1 MVTEWKQFVNNA
13 GSELTATLTNTATSF
28 SVPTGEGGL
37 FPESGPFWVTIFGTT
52 VAEGHEIILVGTIS
66 GDTFSNCSRGQ
77 QGTSAAQW
85 PAGSNVQLLW
95 TAGSVEQIQ
104 AAITALEEGTVL
116 TDLAFTQDVQVRKA
130 GTSVTPK
137 VTLIHSRGSISSPTA
152 TQSADAV
159 GSVLW
164 QAFSSALAPISIAE
178 IVALPDG
185 QIPASGDAP
194 GMLEFRVTPNGSATP
209 VVALTLYNDKSA
221 TAGALENQIWDSQ
234 GYIPLSAIKTGTTN
248 NSKVMTAG
256 ETEGSAGWASLES
269 NLPATEGQEGKFLGC
284 GAEGAIWTDVPSDL
298 PDMTGNTGKFLTT
311 DGSDASWGDIT
322 FPEEIPDQ
330 TGNTGKFLT
339 TDGSNLSW
347 GTPDAGDALPDQTG
361 NDGKFLTTN
370 GTVASW
376 GTPTAVP
383 GANSVGASEL
393 KEDDSA
399 IQFLALALV
408 GATTGDANV
417 LSLKTSRG
425 SVGSPSNSGSG
436 DGLGID
442 WNFYYSSAYRK
453 AAEIKVEVDG
463 TLGTGDYPS
472 RMEFR
477 VTKDGTSSPYTDAN
491 LVIKNSGYVGIGE
504 TSPGAQLH
512 VRQVSS
518 SGAVEVLYLEQSDQD
533 EPFIH
538 FQGTSAADETKS
550 LSTQAIESFT
560 YAGMVRVNVN
570 NTDVWMPYYAA
581 T

>member
-1 MVTEWKQFVNNA
+1 MGTTAWKQFVNNA

-28 SVPTGEGGL
+28 SVPDGEGGL
-37 FPESGPFWVTIFGTT
+37 FPASGPFWVTIFGTT

-152 TQSADAV
+152 TQSTDAV

-185 QIPASGDAP
+185 QIPAAGDAP

-209 VVALTLYNDKSA
+209 AVALTLYNDKSA

-234 GYIPLSAIKTGTTN
+234 GYIPLSALKTGTTN
-248 NSKVMTAG
+248 NSKVLTAG

-284 GAEGAIWTDVPSDL
+284 DAEGAIWTDVPSDL
-298 PDMTGNTGKFLTT
+298 PDQTGNTGKFLTT
-311 DGSDASWGDIT
+311 DGSVASWGDIT

-330 TGNTGKFLT
+330 TGNSGKFLT
-339 TDGSNLSW
+339 TDGSVLSW

-361 NDGKFLTTN
+361 NAGKFLTTD
-370 GTVASW
+370 GSVASW

-408 GATTGDANV
+408 GATTGDLFP

-425 SVGSPSNSGSG
+425 SVASPTNCASG
-436 DGLGID
+436 DSVGLD
-442 WNFYYSSAYRK
+442 FHCYYSSAYRK
-453 AAEIKVEVDG
+453 FAEIRVEVDG

-477 VTKDGTSSPYTDAN
+477 VCKDGYAAPFTDPN
-491 LVIKNSGYVGIGE
+491 MVIKNTGYVGIGE
-504 TSPGAQLH
+504 VGPAGQLH
-512 VRQVSS
+512 VAQSSS
-518 SGAVEVLYLEQSDQD
+518 SGVVPVLYLAQSDQD
-533 EPFIH
+533 EPFIQ
-538 FQGTSAADETKS
+538 FSGTSAADDSKNI
-550 LSTQAIESFT
+550 STAAIGT
-560 YAGMVRVNVN
+560 YTGRIRVNIN
-570 NTDVWMPYYAA
+570 NTDYWIPYY
-581 T
+581 TP